1 MAKKIY
7 VGNLSYQTTEE
18 GLRNLFANYGEVQSV
33 NIIMDH
39 QTGRARGFGF
49 VQMEHDES
57 ADAAIEALNGAELDG
72 RQLKV
77 NEAFDRPR
85 REGHGRM

>member
-1 MAKKIY
+1 MGKKIY
-7 VGNLSYQTTEE
+7 VGNMSYGTTEE
-18 GLRNLFANYGEVQSV
+18 GLRTLFSAYGDVESV
-33 NIIMDH
+33 NVIMDH

-49 VQMEHDES
+49 VQMVTDEG
-57 ADAAIEALNGAELDG
+57 ADAAINALNGKEFDG

-85 REGHGRM
+85 RENNRRF